1 MTLQILFRA
10 RTETFLHA
18 CPNLVLGS
26 FADLQGVLVLLHAH
40 YYDGNIFSGVT
51 RKPLTYRIEF

>member
-18 CPNLVLGS
+18 FPNLVLGS

-40 YYDGNIFSGVT
+40 YYDGNIF
-51 RKPLTYRIEF
+51 PE